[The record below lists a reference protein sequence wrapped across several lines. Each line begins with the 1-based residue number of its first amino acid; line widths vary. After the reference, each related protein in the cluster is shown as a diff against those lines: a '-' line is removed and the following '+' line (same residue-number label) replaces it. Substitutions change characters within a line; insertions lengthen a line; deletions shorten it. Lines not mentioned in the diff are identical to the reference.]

1 MCLLLYCHFNLLC
14 SNVRINIEITVHICI
29 ESNKLHSHAFA
40 LSLSSPLFSS
50 FRFPVIIRFD
60 CIVSS
65 LGTVDACKRKWK
77 NLRDAYRA
85 LLRKADRRIAKD
97 KALGVYDPNNREK
110 YNSKWIHF
118 ASLDFI
124 KDNKRKRKRHSEYH
138 DDQGANSSVDDIAD
152 PQFNAIKTFKLDP
165 SLIDIDDYYSI
176 DDDDEDDYDDADDDH
191 DEEISFEDF
200 QLKPVQAQVPYSQN
214 ITTAS
219 HNTAPSIKVVN
230 IPSILKHTSELE
242 ALRRQIPASIS
253 VAVIPK
259 VGNVENHPPPQPNSA
274 YNTSSI
280 KKDCQCASSS
290 SSKTTPKHVHFLENL
305 EQEEKYLMRSTQN
318 DLKRSAVDHTGD
330 PDYNFLTSF
339 LPQMKKMSEL
349 QNLQF
354 RSRMCEMVLNI
365 LAPTPTLPPN
375 QPPPLTAGPGL
386 GGWRREPQSHS
397 FALQDNDA
405 TSTSCIF
412 NP

>member
-1 MCLLLYCHFNLLC
+1 MYT
-14 SNVRINIEITVHICI
+14 I
-29 ESNKLHSHAFA
+29 FA
-40 LSLSSPLFSS
+40 
-50 FRFPVIIRFD
+50 RFVP
-60 CIVSS
+60 S

-124 KDNKRKRKRHSEYH
+124 KDNKRKRKRHSAEYH
-138 DDQGANSSVDDIAD
+138 DDQGANSSVDDIPD

-200 QLKPVQAQVPYSQN
+200 QLKPVPAQVPYSQN
-214 ITTAS
+214 ITTSQNTTAS
-219 HNTAPSIKVVN
+219 PNTAPSIKVVN

-274 YNTSSI
+274 NKPSSI

-290 SSKTTPKHVHFLENL
+290 SSTKNAPKHVHFLENL

-318 DLKRSAVDHTGD
+318 DLRRSTIDHAGD

-365 LAPTPTLPPN
+365 LAPTPTLPPPN

-386 GGWRREPQSHS
+386 GGWRREPLSHS